1 MNRQEKSRVAALNL
15 GEISQT
21 GFALH
26 QSGLNSS
33 RDDADRPASELGLG
47 G

>member
-1 MNRQEKSRVAALNL
+1 MNRQEKLRVAALNL

-33 RDDADRPASELGLG
+33 KNDADRPVSKLGLG
-47 G
+47 E